1 MCSFFH
7 VHCKAGEIPLR
18 FNISRFTGCKYSGT
32 ARSGDWWIKEHDQNS
47 PEEGAAAITSPYS
60 LHFLCVCLCMGGG
73 RGESV
78 GLFFFLSFFFFFFFF
93 DV

>member
-18 FNISRFTGCKYSGT
+18 FSIFRFTGCKYSGT
-32 ARSGDWWIKEHDQNS
+32 DRSGDWWIKEHDQNS
-47 PEEGAAAITSPYS
+47 PEEGAAAITSLIRCTS
-60 LHFLCVCLCMGGG
+60 SVCVGGGGGGGKRGGGGG
-73 RGESV
+73 RGVSKFV
-78 GLFFFLSFFFFFFFF
+78 LSFF